1 MGDLRHVDRIE
12 NISRGRIRRGSAVT
26 SAQAAVQ
33 EFSISLTDMTFE
45 RGSGL
50 AAEAAACCGDSAI
63 ELPNN
68 GRYNET
74 LTGDY
79 AVVDDLTDQQA
90 YWQTFIQISLND
102 TPFFTAN
109 QIVLESQ
116 GQVFATILR
125 LTGLKPPLL
134 NIIIATLE
142 NHNHIDTGGT
152 FDYAY
157 NPPPSPM
164 TDRSPGTFAVGSTKL
179 GSPDDP
185 FGSPNDPLSV
195 FESTPVSDRPNVWS
209 LTFSAT
215 FFAPAPELPTWVMLM
230 AGAAGLLAIRGLTR
244 RGMARRVSAYRAYRA
259 RCS

>member
-1 MGDLRHVDRIE
+1 MSIASRIFLTAALAAGLL
-12 NISRGRIRRGSAVT
+12 IPAG
-26 SAQAAVQ
+26 AQAAVQ
-33 EFSISLTDMTFE
+33 EFMISLTDMTFE

-50 AAEAAACCGDSAI
+50 SAEAAACCDPHDSAI

-68 GRYNET
+68 THYNET

-79 AVVDDLTDQQA
+79 AAVDDLSDQQA
-90 YWQTFIQISLND
+90 FWQTFIQISLNG

-125 LTGLKPPLL
+125 LTGLKRPLL

-142 NHNHIDTGGT
+142 NHNHIDTGGI

-164 TDRSPGTFAVGSTKL
+164 ADRSHGTFAVGSTKL

-185 FGSPNDPLSV
+185 FGSPDDPLSV
-195 FESTPVSDRPNVWS
+195 FESIPVSDRPNVWS
-209 LTFSAT
+209 LTFSAA
-215 FFAPAPELPTWVMLM
+215 FFAPAPEPPTWVMLM
-230 AGAAGLLAIRGLTR
+230 AGGTGLLAIRGLTR
-244 RGMARRVSAYRAYRA
+244 RRGMAPRVSA
-259 RCS
+259 